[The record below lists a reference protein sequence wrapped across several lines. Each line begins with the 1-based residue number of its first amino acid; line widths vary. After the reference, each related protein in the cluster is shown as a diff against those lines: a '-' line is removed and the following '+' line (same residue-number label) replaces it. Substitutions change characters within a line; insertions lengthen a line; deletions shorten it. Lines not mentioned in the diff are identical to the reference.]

1 MSVDEVILKQVIPTL
16 RGVDE
21 SPTGRVSAVLL
32 GDYSIHEIGVL
43 LTNRL
48 LTLIIGSWESI
59 QATVVSHLL
68 SLRVRPGY
76 EAWGG
81 SAIR

>member
-1 MSVDEVILKQVIPTL
+1 MVIDREPTPDTHTAPQGGYL
-16 RGVDE
+16 EMWHWDTLSRE
-21 SPTGRVSAVLL
+21 QSTH
-32 GDYSIHEIGVL
+32 IIGVL

-59 QATVVSHLL
+59 LATVITYLL

-76 EAWGG
+76 GAW
-81 SAIR
+81 